1 MSRSGRWHRTKTN
14 SREPFRSV
22 ISLGIS
28 NEQLWNQGLFYKTIH
43 IGTKDDEITSEYDW
57 WSYARTEVE
66 GSVWMNP
73 TAAPVHTSLSQVRV
87 SFARGLLR
95 ATVRDVNRSIPP
107 LLASDV
113 KRKDGVDGKGRLLW
127 GRYCSDSRRKVIR
140 KYGRDSAQHQLLK
153 VRPHLLPSGE
163 ARKEVLA
170 KGWAPSWEAIM
181 RLDQDQREADHLQPR
196 PPRTLRRQRL
206 LRPRPHPRSRPRPS
220 PISNLTAR
228 SIFSDDAAAKKE
240 AASSEAKRR
249 ATSHPRTPRPWTGSH
264 PTRGML
270 SLDSPSQQPVNTLM
284 MRKRARRRHPAMTRP
299 WSSDFWTK
307 WTESIGS
314 LDTPPETETVSPDM
328 KKQAASPAPTPRATE
343 RRTSK
348 HRSRSILS
356 PAAPDSESP
365 ASNPGDTERR
375 TSKYRSRSM
384 LSPAAPDSE
393 STTTTPEI
401 GEGVIR
407 RPSTSSKTTQSQD
420 PTYRIG
426 GLLSALGIIRGTEA
440 VSATLEE
447 RVAGEHR
454 PDSPERQKRRRKY
467 TSQRSIE

>member
-127 GRYCSDSRRKVIR
+127 ARYCGDSRRKVIR

-206 LRPRPHPRSRPRPS
+206 LRPRPHPRS
-220 PISNLTAR
+220 NLTAR

-249 ATSHPRTPRPWTGSH
+249 ATSH

-284 MRKRARRRHPAMTRP
+284 MRKRARRRHPAKTRP
-299 WSSDFWTK
+299 WSSDFWRK

-328 KKQAASPAPTPRATE
+328 KKQAASPALTPGATE

-348 HRSRSILS
+348 HRSRSI
-356 PAAPDSESP
+356 
-365 ASNPGDTERR
+365 
-375 TSKYRSRSM
+375 

-426 GLLSALGIIRGTEA
+426 GLLSALGIIPGTEA
-440 VSATLEE
+440 VSATLEK